1 MGMVDIAKDRKLGSG
16 QGFYKEV
23 CYDLDIW
30 FGKFIQGHWKP
41 LICKQSSGKVCARLG
56 QGGNIFFGQEF
67 FLKICYVILKTS
79 FLIKSE
85 QDLIKEKEIIV
96 WTKFNEICNDL

>member
-67 FLKICYVILKTS
+67 F
-79 FLIKSE
+79 
-85 QDLIKEKEIIV
+85 
-96 WTKFNEICNDL
+96 